1 MDRNQVENRAWGQSM
16 LHPETSNWTDL
27 ELLNAFFIHKK
38 QPEAAAS
45 L

>member
-1 MDRNQVENRAWGQSM
+1 MDHNQAENRAWGQSM
-16 LHPETSNWTDL
+16 LHPKTQKCTDL